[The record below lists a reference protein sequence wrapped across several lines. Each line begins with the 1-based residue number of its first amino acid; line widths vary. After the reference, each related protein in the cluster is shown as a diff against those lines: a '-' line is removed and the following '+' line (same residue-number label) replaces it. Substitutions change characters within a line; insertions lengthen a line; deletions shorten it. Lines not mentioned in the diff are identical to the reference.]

1 MPKKFNFFKDVYD
14 PLAQRLKP
22 VAKAIM
28 PALTDKAVDK
38 IQQFKKGGV
47 VKGKKGKPT
56 VAVVHAGEHVLTKK
70 QKDMMLKALGSK

>member
-22 VAKAIM
+22 VAKALM
-28 PALTDKAVDK
+28 PALQDKAVEK

-47 VKGKKGKPT
+47 VKGKKGKAKL
-56 VAVVHAGEHVLTKK
+56 AVVHGGEHVLTKR
-70 QKDMMLKALGSK
+70 QKDAMLKALK

>member
-28 PALTDKAVDK
+28 PALQDKAVEK
-38 IQQFKKGGV
+38 IQQFKKGGA
-47 VKGKKGKPT
+47 VKGKKGKAT
-56 VAVVHAGEHVLTKK
+56 MAIVHGGEHVLTKR
-70 QKDMMLKALGSK
+70 QKDAMLKALK